1 MRYNPKLLL
10 RPSAA
15 RTTCT
20 ALLALALAA
29 CGAKPVE
36 VPVSEPLTIG
46 ISTSLPLLWS
56 ESGDIRGQLAQQ
68 APAHWASGLL
78 DAKGQVAPLDTLADA
93 EGRLPL
99 PQDALLVLA
108 QPQAL
113 TPQENVA
120 LDAWVRGGG
129 RLLLFADPMLTSHS
143 AFPLGDPRRP
153 QAIAMLSP
161 ILRHWGLELEFDAD
175 QPSGER
181 LANAYGVQLP
191 VDLPGRF
198 RIATETQCRPE
209 ADALVVECAIGEGR
223 VLAVG
228 DAALFDG
235 DDAGRAAALDAL
247 IDRITR

>member
-1 MRYNPKLLL
+1 MPYNRQPLL
-10 RPSAA
+10 RPSPA
-15 RTTCT
+15 RTVCV
-20 ALLALALAA
+20 ALLGLALAA
-29 CGAKPVE
+29 CGPKPVE
-36 VPVSEPLTIG
+36 VPASQALKIG
-46 ISTSLPLLWS
+46 LSTSLPLLWA

-68 APAHWASGLL
+68 APAHWAPGLL
-78 DAKGQVAPLDTLADA
+78 DEKGQVVPLDTLADA
-93 EGRLPL
+93 EGRVPL
-99 PQDALLVLA
+99 PQDGLLILA

-181 LANAYGVQLP
+181 LANAYEAQLP

-198 RIATETQCRPE
+198 RIAPATQCRPE
-209 ADALVVECAIGEGR
+209 ADALVVECKIGEGR
-223 VLAVG
+223 MIAIA

-235 DDAGRAAALDAL
+235 DDAGRAAALGAL
-247 IDRITR
+247 IDRITH